1 LIHEIPRTFSAT
13 LAELLE
19 RFAEEAA
26 TEDEST
32 NARRAA
38 AYLRTLP
45 EAVFRA
51 ALRTV
56 MIAGTEALFGVA
68 T

>member
-1 LIHEIPRTFSAT
+1 MIHEIPRTFSAT
-13 LAELLE
+13 FAELLE

-45 EAVFRA
+45 GAFRA
-51 ALRTV
+51 ALRPV
-56 MIAGTEALFGVA
+56 MIAGTKALFGVA